1 MTSGSYTVWRR
12 CRRGGQESCEIAA
25 CTNQYQ
31 RDPTGFAFAVN
42 MLPAKKCCTQD
53 QGLTNNRH
61 MTSSPS
67 SVSIGKSSGG
77 NGAVRLGNV

>member
-1 MTSGSYTVWRR
+1 VTSGSYTVWRR

-42 MLPAKKCCTQD
+42 MLP
-53 QGLTNNRH
+53 
-61 MTSSPS
+61 
-67 SVSIGKSSGG
+67 GK
-77 NGAVRLGNV
+77 NAAPRIKDLPIIAI

>member
-1 MTSGSYTVWRR
+1 MTSGSYTVRRR

-42 MLPAKKCCTQD
+42 MLPAKNAAPGIKD
-53 QGLTNNRH
+53 L
-61 MTSSPS
+61 P
-67 SVSIGKSSGG
+67 II
-77 NGAVRLGNV
+77 AI